1 MVPSFLVNANSFQE
15 LQLTRLEGK
24 VAVVT
29 GAAQGIGAAFAK
41 GLASQGALVVIAAR
55 SDSTK
60 VVDEIRAS
68 GGEALDYKVDVN
80 DNESLIA
87 MVDKTES
94 MFGPIEILVNNAALF
109 SSLTLKPFTEIDEDE
124 WDMVMKVNVRGPFQ
138 CAKVVVPSMRKN
150 GRGKIINIASGTF
163 LRGAPMMCHYV
174 SSKGAVV
181 GQTRAMAS
189 ELGDDNIGVNCI
201 IVGLTESEGVKQH
214 KQMLGAAKDAT
225 LAARVIKRAM
235 LPEDLL
241 GAVYYLACE
250 DSDFMTG
257 QCMNIDGGAL
267 NY

>member
-1 MVPSFLVNANSFQE
+1 MMKRF
-15 LQLTRLEGK
+15 EGK

-41 GLASQGALVVIAAR
+41 GLASQGAQVVIAAR
-55 SDSTK
+55 SDSSQ
-60 VVDEIRAS
+60 VVNEILEA
-68 GGEALDYKVDVN
+68 GGKALACKVDVN
-80 DNESLIA
+80 DNESLMA
-87 MVDKTES
+87 MVSETES
-94 MFGPIEILVNNAALF
+94 TFGPIEILVNNAALF
-109 SSLTLKPFTEIDEDE
+109 SSMTLKPFMEIDEDE
-124 WDMVMKVNVRGPFQ
+124 WDQVMKVNVRGPFQ
-138 CAKVVVPSMRKN
+138 CAKAVVPSMREN

-181 GQTRAMAS
+181 GQTRAMAP
-189 ELGDDNIGVNCI
+189 ELGNDNISVNCI
-201 IVGLTESEGVKQH
+201 IVGLTESEGVKNH
-214 KQMLGAAKDAT
+214 KQILGAAKDAT

-235 LPEDLL
+235 VPDDLL
-241 GAVYYLACE
+241 GAVYYLASE